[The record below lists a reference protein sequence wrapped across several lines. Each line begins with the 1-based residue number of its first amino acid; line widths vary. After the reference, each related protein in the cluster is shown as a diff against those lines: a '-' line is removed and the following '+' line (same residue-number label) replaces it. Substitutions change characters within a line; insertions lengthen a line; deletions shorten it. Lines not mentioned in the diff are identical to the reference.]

1 MSNTMKKSEV
11 MVQKVEA
18 TVAESQFVEEAN
30 VVIENRL
37 VNEIVTITNQTR
49 QTLLFNSIEI
59 GRRLTEAKRIVKHG
73 QWTKWL
79 KERVDYSQRTAN
91 NFMKIYEQYGKSG
104 LAEKSQSIADLSY
117 TQALALLEV
126 PTEQREEFAE
136 KENAK
141 DLTIKE
147 LQEKVKALTA
157 EKQTAES
164 KITEI
169 EKKYNNLVEQSTRD
183 LEEKYVEAEKLEG
196 MINVLKKQAEEAE
209 ASKQKDLKAEIEK
222 AIKSEQEKLKK
233 VEAEKKRYQTEL
245 TDLKHEQKKAISQ
258 AREEERATAKL
269 ALEGKEKEIAK
280 IKEDMQKRIEKATAE
295 ARLANSKLKEE
306 QNKNGLAGDLAKAGM
321 LIEDVL
327 DGYANLMDIL
337 MSIKEVNK
345 KEGEAL
351 LSDLENS
358 MEKIRKK
365 ANIKLVVA
373 K

>member
-1 MSNTMKKSEV
+1 MSNATKKSEV
-11 MVQKVEA
+11 MEQKVETTA
-18 TVAESQFVEEAN
+18 VEAQFVEDAN
-30 VVIENRL
+30 VAIENRL
-37 VNEIVTITNQTR
+37 VSEIVMITNQTR

-59 GRRLTEAKRIVKHG
+59 GRRLTEAKKIIKHG

-126 PTEQREEFAE
+126 PAEQREEFAK

-147 LQEKVKALTA
+147 LQEKVKALTS
-157 EKQTAES
+157 EKETAES
-164 KITEI
+164 KVAEI
-169 EKKYNNLVEQSTRD
+169 EKKYSNLVEQSTRD
-183 LEEKYVEAEKLEG
+183 LQEKYDEAEKLQG

-222 AIKSEQEKLKK
+222 SIKSEQEKLKK

-245 TDLKHEQKKAISQ
+245 TDLKKQQKQAISQ
-258 AREEERATAKL
+258 AREEEKVAAKL
-269 ALEGKEKEIAK
+269 AMEGKDKEIAK
-280 IKEDMQKRIEKATAE
+280 IKADMQKRIEKATAE
-295 ARLANSKLKEE
+295 AKTANTKLKEE
-306 QNKNGLAGDLAKAGM
+306 QQRNELAGDLAKAGM
-321 LIEDVL
+321 LLEDVL

-337 MSIKEVNK
+337 MAIKEVNK
-345 KEGEAL
+345 EEGERL

-365 ANIKLVVA
+365 AHIKLVIA